1 MDKCVHTE
9 HCCAIHG
16 CKYCDDLCPVKTGE
30 KQQSGPCWACFDDEI
45 KSLDEVVQFVR
56 IMKSSYDV
64 ARMVKDYQNL
74 SQEDKLLFLK
84 EIGG

>member
-1 MDKCVHTE
+1 MNKCVHTE

-16 CKYCDDLCPVKTGE
+16 CKYYDGLCPVKTGE
-30 KQQSGPCWACFDDEI
+30 KQQSGPCWDCIDDEI
-45 KSLDEVVQFVR
+45 NSLDKVIQFVR

-84 EIGG
+84 EIG